1 MLAADT
7 WHPTPERGRAMTSAM
22 LDVFLDFQKTAQTE
36 SFRAWQRWMNAAKVV
51 EIAREVKVA
60 TTPHDV
66 VYEEDSLKLLHYRNE
81 HSIDF
86 AEPVLVCFAL
96 VNRPYILDLQPDRS
110 VIRQLLKRGFDVYLI
125 DWGIPTAAD
134 RTLRLQDYVCGFLK
148 NVAQFVLDHS
158 DSSKLNL
165 LGYCMGGTMSSMYTA
180 LYPEQIR
187 NLILM
192 AAPIDFSG
200 NEGLL
205 NLWTQEQY
213 FDVDAF
219 IDAFGNCPGS
229 FLQSSFQLMK
239 PVQNFV
245 EKYNGFVEKMDDTA
259 FLENFFAMERWG
271 NDNIPVAGETFREF
285 VKKLY
290 QQNQLTRGEFKLGDS
305 PVKLQNITC
314 PLLTLTAEHDHLV
327 PPNSTLAIKHYVSS
341 KYIHN
346 MSINA
351 GHIGLAVSSKAH
363 SQLWPDAAMWIADHS
378 TNRN

>member
-1 MLAADT
+1 MY
-7 WHPTPERGRAMTSAM
+7 SAM
-22 LDVFLDFQKTAQTE
+22 LESLLEYQKAAQTE
-36 SFRAWQRWMNAAKVV
+36 SARAWARWLNVPKIPQ
-51 EIAREVKVA
+51 IARDVKIA

-66 VYEEDSLKLLHYRNE
+66 VYEEDSLKLLHYHND

-86 AEPVLVCFAL
+86 KEPILVCFAL

-110 VIRQLLKRGFDVYLI
+110 VIRQLLNRGFDVYLI

-148 NVAQFVLDHS
+148 NVAQFVLNHS
-158 DSSKLNL
+158 DSPKLNL

-180 LYPEQIR
+180 LYPDQIR

-200 NEGLL
+200 DEGLL

-219 IDAFGNCPGS
+219 VDAFGNCPGS

-245 EKYNGFVEKMDDTA
+245 EKYNGFVEKMDDDA

-285 VKKLY
+285 VKHLY
-290 QQNQLTRGEFKLGDS
+290 QQNKLVMGEFTLHDR

-327 PPNSTLAIKHYVSS
+327 PANSTLAIKHYVSS
-341 KYIHN
+341 KFIHH

-378 TNRN
+378 TNRA

>member
-1 MLAADT
+1 
-7 WHPTPERGRAMTSAM
+7 
-22 LDVFLDFQKTAQTE
+22 
-36 SFRAWQRWMNAAKVV
+36 
-51 EIAREVKVA
+51 
-60 TTPHDV
+60 
-66 VYEEDSLKLLHYRNE
+66 
-81 HSIDF
+81 
-86 AEPVLVCFAL
+86 
-96 VNRPYILDLQPDRS
+96 
-110 VIRQLLKRGFDVYLI
+110 
-125 DWGIPTAAD
+125 
-134 RTLRLQDYVCGFLK
+134 
-148 NVAQFVLDHS
+148 
-158 DSSKLNL
+158 
-165 LGYCMGGTMSSMYTA
+165 MGGTMSSMYTA

-200 NEGLL
+200 DDGLL

-219 IDAFGNCPGS
+219 VDAFGNCPGS

-245 EKYNGFVEKMDDTA
+245 EKYNGFVEKMDDDA

-285 VKKLY
+285 VKYLY
-290 QQNQLTRGEFKLGDS
+290 QRNQLVLGEFQLGDV
-305 PVKLQNITC
+305 PVKLQNISC
-314 PLLTLTAEHDHLV
+314 PLLTLVAEHDHLV
-327 PPNSTLAIKHYVSS
+327 PANSTLAIKHYVSS

-351 GHIGLAVSSKAH
+351 GHIGLAVSSKGH

-378 TNRN
+378 TNRP